1 VIPIAIQ
8 TLDRPEYLLRT
19 LKSLEKSG
27 VFDWCSKIHVFD
39 CGSTKESLAQVEYL
53 CLSYGLRLHKSNTGR
68 LQLHEG
74 IAKMDA
80 VLGEDFIR
88 LEDDILVCKNWY
100 PYVVVIM
107 NSLESWE
114 AINFY
119 NAEESPNL
127 IKDTNINNVYR
138 KGWETHYGICLVA
151 FRRGVVEKINK
162 CKHITNEPFDI
173 AMSLECG
180 WYEKGIV
187 KRGRGSNTLCVHA
200 PSLVQHIGNESKEG
214 APFHEAKYFVG
225 ENFNALTLLK
235 GKN

>member
-8 TLDRPEYLLRT
+8 TLDRPEYLAKT
-19 LKSLEKSG
+19 LESLDKSG
-27 VFDWCSKIHVFD
+27 VFKWCSNIHVFD
-39 CGSTKESLAQVEYL
+39 CGSSRNLLPRVEDL
-53 CLSYGLRLHKSNTGR
+53 CLFYDLELHKSDSGR

-88 LEDDILVCKNWY
+88 LEDDILLCKNWY

-114 AINFY
+114 VINFY
-119 NAEESPNL
+119 YADTGYYMLKP
-127 IKDTNINNVYR
+127 TNISNVYR

-151 FRRGVVEKINK
+151 FRHGVVGEINR
-162 CKHITNEPFDI
+162 CKQETNEPFDI

-180 WYEKGIV
+180 WYGKGTA
-187 KRGRGSNTLCVHA
+187 KRGTGSNTLCVHT
-200 PSLVQHIGNESKEG
+200 PSLVQHTGNESKEG
-214 APFHEAKYFVG
+214 SPFHEAVDFVG
-225 ENFNALTLLK
+225 EDFNALEFLNVL
-235 GKN
+235 